1 MVERLQGLQNVCAL
15 GRLALL
21 GQRSS
26 PRRTGARTRLRGRN
40 GVPIVRVMYVP
51 LIMLIVPNAIAS
63 QMADGKGL
71 LKCLAHRACFLCCR
85 DNVVSRRHAVTS
97 PALERTFPPSAR
109 RVLQTRAFSHTQDQQ
124 AAIFGELTRLAGS
137 IMLCVLTVDVHV
149 PRLGRS
155 QCSVADCRRMMRSLY
170 CAQAAPTMW
179 AIPEGM

>member
-15 GRLALL
+15 GRLALV

-26 PRRTGARTRLRGRN
+26 PRRTGARARLRGRN
-40 GVPIVRVMYVP
+40 GVPIVPIVP
-51 LIMLIVPNAIAS
+51 IVPNAIAS
-63 QMADGKGL
+63 HAADGIGL
-71 LKCLAHRACFLCCR
+71 LYCFAHRACFLCCR

-109 RVLQTRAFSHTQDQQ
+109 RVIQNARIFTHARPAGRN
-124 AAIFGELTRLAGS
+124 FGELTRLAGS

-170 CAQAAPTMW
+170 CAQAAPTTW